1 MELPP
6 GPSGIQPTAS
16 TGGTLMT
23 SLAAAAG
30 EASAL
35 GHHSQTCDGR
45 VRLRF
50 GSRSVGGAPDRIQAS
65 SAPSPLPGTSHDDA
79 GQVCIL
85 SRSAKKQQLPPSASK
100 MKAPPQR
107 VVAST
112 CCLDQDSHTG
122 NGDAHRKLA
131 ADHHP
136 WTTSQESIRPVP
148 YPIRYLE
155 PASWSM
161 PSWRPNMPSQD
172 SHSSSHGRLL
182 DNFTGNSTHK
192 LPCRHMTNR
201 VEGLD
206 VSTRDGDASHYRVG
220 LDPFEGSLFDC
231 EALMQRSSL
240 RCNRECL
247 PADEETNVMQDVQQ
261 VLTTSSTPSIARCC
275 PLMATSSRG
284 YFSNLQAQ
292 RGSIQSSQRPLTDT
306 PVSSIAHQAADQRGV
321 LQQHP
326 KVSSEELLP
335 ELRRPNKGAIDG
347 WRDPSSQRVEL
358 GACLPSTSSH
368 HIFTPLARPTL
379 EVHGRRRFGA
389 PQPGPSLPSPSLVPR
404 RRRLRLPSTHVNRW
418 QAPRHSLLLPL
429 QEFVRMFQPGNL
441 SPPCPPEM
449 ASLGPP
455 GCEEPH
461 TPGKLLDEFRRIVRP
476 ELCQA
481 EIDQL
486 PSYHFSSE
494 GHEPDHIYCAVCT
507 SNIESEELV
516 LVLPCNH
523 EFHATCIDKWLRG
536 SPTCPICR
544 WDASV
549 AASAASETT

>member
-23 SLAAAAG
+23 PLAAG
-30 EASAL
+30 EASVL
-35 GHHSQTCDGR
+35 GHHSHTSDGR

-50 GSRSVGGAPDRIQAS
+50 GSHSVGGEPDRIQAS

-79 GQVCIL
+79 GRVGIL
-85 SRSAKKQQLPPSASK
+85 SRSAKKQQLPSRTSII
-100 MKAPPQR
+100 KAPPER

-112 CCLDQDSHTG
+112 CCFDQDSHTG
-122 NGDAHRKLA
+122 NGDARRKLA
-131 ADHHP
+131 ADHRP
-136 WTTSQESIRPVP
+136 RTTSQESFRPIP

-155 PASWSM
+155 PASWIM
-161 PSWRPNMPSQD
+161 PSWRPNTPSQD
-172 SHSSSHGRLL
+172 SHSSSHERLL
-182 DNFTGNSTHK
+182 DNFAGYTTFQLTCH
-192 LPCRHMTNR
+192 HMTNR
-201 VEGLD
+201 VDVLD
-206 VSTRDGDASHYRVG
+206 VSTMDGDVSHYRVG
-220 LDPFEGSLFDC
+220 LDPPEGSLFNC
-231 EALMQRSSL
+231 ETLMQRPFLSIS
-240 RCNRECL
+240 REYL
-247 PADEETNVMQDVQQ
+247 LADEETNVTQGVQQ
-261 VLTTSSTPSIARCC
+261 VLTTSSTPSIARGC
-275 PLMATSSRG
+275 PLIATSSRG
-284 YFSNLQAQ
+284 YFHNLQAQ
-292 RGSIQSSQRPLTDT
+292 RGSIQSSQIPLTDT
-306 PVSSIAHQAADQRGV
+306 PVSSIAHQAADQRGA

-326 KVSSEELLP
+326 KVSSKEELLP

-347 WRDPSSQRVEL
+347 SRDPSIQQVEL
-358 GACLPSTSSH
+358 GACLPSKSSH
-368 HIFTPLARPTL
+368 HLLTPLARPTL
-379 EVHGRRRFGA
+379 EVHGRRRSGA
-389 PQPGPSLPSPSLVPR
+389 PQSGPSLPSPSLVPR

-449 ASLGPP
+449 ASFGPP

-461 TPGKLLDEFRRIVRP
+461 TPGRLLDEFRRIVRP

-486 PSYHFSSE
+486 PSYHFSPES
-494 GHEPDHIYCAVCT
+494 HEPDHIYCALCT
-507 SNIESEELV
+507 LNTESEELV

-544 WDASV
+544 SNASV
-549 AASAASETT
+549 AASAAPETT